1 VSRLPAAAAV
11 LAGVLLALSPAP
23 VVSHSLLLASVPAAD
38 AVVTEAPAVALRFN
52 NRIEK
57 KLSQVRLVPAAGDA
71 RVLALRPDG
80 AVDTLEA
87 PLPPLPAGRYRIEW
101 RVLSTDG
108 HVVSGAFAFRVSQ

>member
-1 VSRLPAAAAV
+1 VRPLAA
-11 LAGVLLALSPAP
+11 LLLTASLLTLESSPA
-23 VVSHSLLLASVPAAD
+23 SAHSLLISSVPSAD
-38 AVVTEAPAVALRFN
+38 AVVAVAPAVALRFN

-57 KLSQVRLVPAAGDA
+57 KLSQIRLVPARGDA

-87 PLPPLPAGRYRIEW
+87 PLPPLGAGRYRVEW

-108 HVVSGAFAFRVSQ
+108 HVVSGAFAFSVSQ